1 MCLSRLH
8 SPALRVS
15 TVRVSGLSRK
25 PPPWVISALM
35 EATTTTQ
42 SGLMPD
48 CLQTMSMNFSP
59 PRSDA
64 NPASVMT

>member
-1 MCLSRLH
+1 MCLSRLQ

-15 TVRVSGLSRK
+15 MVRVSGLSSS
-25 PPPWVISALM
+25 PPPWVIRALID
-35 EATTTTQ
+35 ATTTTQ

-59 PRSDA
+59 PRSEA